1 MEVFILNKIKVLVVD
16 CDVENSGRCARELS
30 NDFIEVI
37 GIATDGQECIE
48 MMKYNDIDA
57 VLTELVLPMY
67 DGYAILNAVNSLTDI
82 VKSPKV
88 FIMSKLMGEAYI
100 NKAMQLGALYYFF
113 KPCNYD
119 YVGTVIKSSMETDP
133 FADAKNARFSNI
145 NEKGIESKAIA
156 DKRINNSI
164 DEKIAKIFIS
174 VGIPAHIKGYQFLRA
189 AIKLVVS
196 KHEMINNITKQLYP
210 GVAEQYDT
218 SASKVERAIRHAIE
232 VAWNRGKLDNIN
244 KLFGFKIY
252 NANEKPTN
260 GEFIALIADKLM
272 VDNNYQQ

>member
-1 MEVFILNKIKVLVVD
+1 MNKIKLLIVD
-16 CDVENSGRCARELS
+16 SDVENGGRCAKDIS
-30 NDFIEVI
+30 SDFIEVV

-48 MMKYNDIDA
+48 ILKKSAVDA
-57 VLTELVLPMY
+57 VLTELVLPMC
-67 DGYAILNAVNSLTDI
+67 DGYAILHAANDGDDMPKI
-82 VKSPKV
+82 PKV
-88 FIMSKLMGEAYI
+88 FIMSRLMGEAYI

-113 KPCNYD
+113 KPCNYE
-119 YVGTVIKSSMETDP
+119 YVGSVIKSAMDNDP
-133 FADAKNARFSNI
+133 FGEAKKVQINSNSAVEIKNTLEKRAR
-145 NEKGIESKAIA
+145 
-156 DKRINNSI
+156 NSI

-174 VGIPAHIKGYQFLRA
+174 VGIPAHIKGYQFLRT
-189 AIKLVVS
+189 AIKLVVDNPA
-196 KHEMINNITKQLYP
+196 MINSITKKLYP

-260 GEFIALIADKLM
+260 GEFVALIADKLM
-272 VDNNYQQ
+272 VDNNY